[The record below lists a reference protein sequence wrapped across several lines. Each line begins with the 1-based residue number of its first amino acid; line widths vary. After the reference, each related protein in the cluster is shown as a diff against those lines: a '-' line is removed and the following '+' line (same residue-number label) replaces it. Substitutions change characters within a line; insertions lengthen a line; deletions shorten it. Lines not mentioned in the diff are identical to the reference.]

1 MFDQMKDMGKLLK
14 QAKEMRSKM
23 KDVQK
28 QLKKT
33 TVTGRDNK
41 NWVEVVLTG
50 ELDCTSV
57 QITANEAFD
66 PKNKSE
72 LEKSLLQAFNN
83 AAKASKEIASK
94 QLSEVSGGMNIPGL
108 T

>member
-28 QLKKT
+28 QLKKVS
-33 TVTGRDNK
+33 VTGRDNK
-41 NWVEVVLTG
+41 SWVEVVLTG

-57 QITANEAFD
+57 TVLANEALS
-66 PKNKSE
+66 PINKTE
-72 LEKSLLQAFNN
+72 LEKAMLQAFNN
-83 AAKASKEIASK
+83 AAKASKDIATK
-94 QLSEVSGGMNIPGL
+94 QLAEVSGGMNIPGL